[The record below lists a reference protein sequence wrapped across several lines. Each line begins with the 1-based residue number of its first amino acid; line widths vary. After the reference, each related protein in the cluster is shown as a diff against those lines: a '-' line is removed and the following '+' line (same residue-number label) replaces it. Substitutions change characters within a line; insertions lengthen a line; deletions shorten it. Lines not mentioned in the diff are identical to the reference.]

1 MQISMADISDDL
13 KQLATEV
20 RDFVQN
26 KVGTTEFSRVWEDL
40 RKKVA
45 EKRGERRDAKN
56 VMVRR
61 RSACSR

>member
-1 MQISMADISDDL
+1 MQISMADILDDL

-26 KVGTTEFSRVWEDL
+26 KVGTTEFSRVWEEL

-61 RSACSR
+61 RSACPR

>member
-1 MQISMADISDDL
+1 MADISDDL

>member
-1 MQISMADISDDL
+1 MADILDDL